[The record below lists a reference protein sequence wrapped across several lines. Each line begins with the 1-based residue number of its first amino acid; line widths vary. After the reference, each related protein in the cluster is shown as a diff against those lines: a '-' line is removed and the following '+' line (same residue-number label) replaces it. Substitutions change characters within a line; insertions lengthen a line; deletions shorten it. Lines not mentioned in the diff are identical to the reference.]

1 MKSMSLRLRLPLSF
15 ALIALLAV
23 LALGAVLLL
32 ALRGIYRQWELDYL
46 VANAAAIAKQI
57 APPLT
62 DEPALAG
69 QLQAQVAGLA
79 FLTQTRIRV
88 TDPGGQTVYADSGDP
103 ATADG
108 LTRIALE
115 VTVGD
120 VAQSFSQSVE
130 QADSQATTSFTSSI
144 VVEDATFSRNVEQVV
159 TTAAGDRPAALPTS
173 GTLFG
178 LGLNP
183 AQSPPNERSS
193 LIVRQPIS
201 DAAGQAVGA
210 VELRDGPAYGRA
222 VLRSVARA
230 WAVAGAISVA
240 LAAAVGWPASRRVT
254 RPLLALTDAT
264 RRMTAGDLAARAPA
278 ARGRSAG
285 GDEIAVLTDSFNHM
299 ATRVEQT
306 VAARQRFVADA
317 AHELHT
323 PLTAIRSDLELLAA
337 SAGDA
342 QAERLARL
350 RAQTR
355 RLEEL
360 TGGLLVLSRLEADA
374 TPPQRTPLDLAA
386 LVRAVTEPYASRAEQ
401 SGVRFDLDVPA
412 EPLPVLG
419 DARQLTQAIGNLL
432 DNALKFTPP
441 EGAVG
446 VTLRRDGAEGVLSVS
461 DTGIGFPAADAPYL
475 FDRFHRAANAAAYP
489 GSGLGLAIVRAVATA
504 HSGTVTADPTALG
517 ATFTVRLPL
526 EERD

>member
-1 MKSMSLRLRLPLSF
+1 MTPMSLRLRLPLSF

-32 ALRGIYRQWELDYL
+32 ALRGIYRQWELEYL
-46 VANAAAIAKQI
+46 VANATAIAEQI

-62 DEPALAG
+62 GEPALAG

-79 FLTQTRIRV
+79 FLTQTRVRV
-88 TDPGGQTVYADSGDP
+88 TDPTGQTVLADSGDP

-130 QADSQATTSFTSSI
+130 QANSQATTSYTSSI
-144 VVEDATFSRNVEQVV
+144 VVEDAAFSRNVEQVV
-159 TTAAGDRPAALPTS
+159 TTAPNDAVALTAG

-178 LGLNP
+178 FGLNP
-183 AQSPPNERSS
+183 AQSPPNERSN
-193 LIVRQPIS
+193 LVVRQPIS
-201 DAAGQAVGA
+201 DEAGQVVGA

-230 WAVAGAISVA
+230 WAIAGVIAVA
-240 LAAAVGWPASRRVT
+240 LAAAVGWPASRRIT

-264 RRMTAGDLAARAPA
+264 RRMTAGDLAVRAP
-278 ARGRSAG
+278 GGQTTG
-285 GDEIAVLTDSFNHM
+285 GDEIAVLTDAFNRM
-299 ATRVEQT
+299 AARVEAT

-342 QAERLARL
+342 QAARLARL

-360 TGGLLVLSRLEADA
+360 TSGLLALSRLEADA
-374 TPPQRTPLDLAA
+374 TPIERTPLDLAA
-386 LVRAVTEPYASRAEQ
+386 LLRAAAEPYASRAEQ
-401 SGVRFDLDVPA
+401 SGVRFDLDAPA
-412 EPLPVLG
+412 EPLPVRG
-419 DARQLTQAIGNLL
+419 DARQLAQAIGNLL
-432 DNALKFTPP
+432 DNALKFTPSG
-441 EGAVG
+441 GAVG
-446 VTLRRDGAEGVLSVS
+446 VSLRRDGAEAVLSVS
-461 DTGIGFPAADAPYL
+461 DSGIGLPPADVPYL

-489 GSGLGLAIVRAVATA
+489 GSGLGLAIVRAVAAA
-504 HSGTVTADPTALG
+504 HGGAVTTIPAAPG
-517 ATFTVRLPL
+517 ATFIVRLPL
-526 EERD
+526 MRD

>member
-1 MKSMSLRLRLPLSF
+1 MTPMSLRLRLPLSF

-46 VANAAAIAKQI
+46 VANAAAIAEQL

-62 DEPALAG
+62 GEPALAG

-79 FLTQTRIRV
+79 FLTQTRVRV
-88 TDPGGQTVYADSGDP
+88 TDPTGQTVLADSGDP

-130 QADSQATTSFTSSI
+130 QADSQATTSYTSSI
-144 VVEDATFSRNVEQVV
+144 VVEDAAFSRNVEQVV
-159 TTAAGDRPAALPTS
+159 TTAPNDAVALTAG

-178 LGLNP
+178 FGLNP

-193 LIVRQPIS
+193 LVVRQPIS
-201 DAAGQAVGA
+201 DEAGQAVGA

-230 WAVAGAISVA
+230 WAIAGVIAVA
-240 LAAAVGWPASRRVT
+240 LAAAVGWPASRRIT

-264 RRMTAGDLAARAPA
+264 RRMTAGDLAVRAP
-278 ARGRSAG
+278 GGQTTG
-285 GDEIAVLTDSFNHM
+285 GDEIAVLTDAFNRM
-299 ATRVEQT
+299 AARVEAT

-374 TPPQRTPLDLAA
+374 TPPDHAPLDLAA
-386 LVRAVTEPYASRAEQ
+386 LLRAATEPYASRAEQ
-401 SGVRFDLDVPA
+401 AGVRFDLDAPA
-412 EPLPVLG
+412 APLPVLG

-441 EGAVG
+441 GGAVA
-446 VTLRRDGAEGVLSVS
+446 VVLRRDGAEAVLQVS
-461 DTGIGFPAADAPYL
+461 DTGIGFPPADVPYL

-489 GSGLGLAIVRAVATA
+489 GSGLGLAIVRAVAAAHGGRATA
-504 HSGTVTADPTALG
+504 TPAAPG
-517 ATFTVRLPL
+517 ATFIVRLPITT
-526 EERD
+526 D